1 MRNIVLQ
8 WPADTVVIKPHSKTV
23 VLPSVGESMGQQSDA
38 RIASDWIC
46 LLRRI
51 PYSSKYPNAAERL
64 ATNKFLSDRLRV
76 LLY

>member
-1 MRNIVLQ
+1 
-8 WPADTVVIKPHSKTV
+8 
-23 VLPSVGESMGQQSDA
+23 MGKQCDA

-76 LLY
+76 ILY